1 MKRIQKMFNKNFDSI
16 YKSCRKTS
24 RAYGLKYVPIEYL
37 EAVINILKKH
47 KVDPGEIEATKIQN
61 GYFNVLDQILKTCK
75 TQAKSIGSDGV
86 SFDFL
91 KGCIKV
97 VKESFNEG
105 LK

>member
-1 MKRIQKMFNKNFDSI
+1 MKKIQKMFNKNFNSI
-16 YKSCRKTS
+16 YKSCRKVS
-24 RAYGLKYVPIEYL
+24 RAWGLKYVSIVYL
-37 EAVINILKKH
+37 ESVIKIAKSH
-47 KVDPGEIEATKIQN
+47 KVDPGVTEAVKIQN
-61 GYFNVLDQILKTCK
+61 GYYNVLDQILKTCK

-97 VKESFNEG
+97 VKKSFNEG